1 MNHVLIVDD
10 EAEIRQSLESILQ
23 EEGYLVTS
31 VGTAAEA
38 MTLLRDAAFDVVL
51 LDIWLPDRDGLEALG
66 EIRGMDSASVPEVV
80 IISGH
85 GTIEA
90 AVKATKL
97 GAYDFLEKP
106 LSLARTLIVL
116 KNAMRTRQ
124 MREDNAEF
132 SRQLAARGTV
142 TGNSVPM
149 KALRQQ
155 IKLMAPTNGRVL
167 IYGESGTGK
176 ELIGRAMHA
185 ESLRKERVFVE
196 LNCAAIPEDYIETE
210 LFGYRNGAAP
220 HGGSGAPHEK
230 RGTFE
235 RADGGTLFLDEVGD
249 MSLKTQA
256 KVLRA
261 LDEQRFLPVG
271 AHHAVHVDVRV
282 IAATNKDLEEE
293 IARGNFR
300 EDLFYRLNVIPFFV
314 PPLRDRKEDLPL
326 LVKEFLVEFGTQ
338 YGRPRVEMSDD
349 ALAALKQYHWPGNV
363 RELRNLVERVLILN
377 PKVQRIER
385 KHLPMLV
392 YREGKKDG
400 AGSASGSAGRGE
412 EFATLLE
419 AREAYERDY
428 ILKKIDE
435 THGNMSRAAEALGL
449 ERSHLYRKLKTLG
462 VSVKE
467 S

>member
-1 MNHVLIVDD
+1 LNHVLIVDD
-10 EAEIRQSLESILQ
+10 EAEIRTSLESILT
-23 EEGYLVTS
+23 EEGYTV
-31 VGTAAEA
+31 TAAATAGEA
-38 MTLLRDAAFDVVL
+38 LELIRDADYGVVL
-51 LDIWLPDRDGLEALG
+51 LDIWLPDKDGLETLG
-66 EIRGMDSASVPEVV
+66 EIRRVDGAPEVV

-90 AVKATKL
+90 AVRATKL

-106 LSLARTLIVL
+106 LSLDRTLIVL
-116 KNAMRTRQ
+116 KNAMKARQ
-124 MREDNAEF
+124 MREDNQEF
-132 SRQLAARGTV
+132 ARQLAVKGPV
-142 TGNSVPM
+142 TGQSVPM

-167 IYGESGTGK
+167 IFGESGTGK

-185 ESLRKERVFVE
+185 ESLRKDRVFVE
-196 LNCAAIPEDYIETE
+196 LNCAAIPEDYIESE
-210 LFGYRNGAAP
+210 LFGYRNSAVP
-220 HGGSGAPHEK
+220 GGPPEK

-271 AHHAVHVDVRV
+271 ASHPVHVDVRV

-300 EDLFYRLNVIPFFV
+300 EDLFYRLNVIPFYV
-314 PPLRDRKEDLPL
+314 PPLRDRKEDIPL
-326 LVKEFLVEFGTQ
+326 LVKEFLQEFGAQ
-338 YGRPRVEMSDD
+338 YGRPRVEMSEE

-377 PKVQRIER
+377 PKANRIEK

-392 YREGKKDG
+392 YRENTKT
-400 AGSASGSAGRGE
+400 AARGE
-412 EFATLLE
+412 EFTTLLE

-428 ILKKIDE
+428 ILKKLDE
-435 THGNMSRAAEALGL
+435 CHGNVTRAAEGLGL
-449 ERSHLYRKLKTLG
+449 ERSHLYRKMKALG

-467 S
+467 

>member
-10 EAEIRQSLESILQ
+10 EQEIRESLESILR
-23 EEGYLVTS
+23 EEEYIVT
-31 VGTAAEA
+31 TAATAGEA
-38 MTLLRDAAFDVVL
+38 MALLRDAVYDVVL
-51 LDIWLPDRDGLEALG
+51 LDVWLPDRDGLDALI
-66 EIRGMDSASVPEVV
+66 EIKQMESSPEVV

-106 LSLARTLIVL
+106 LSLERTLLVL
-116 KNAMRTRQ
+116 KNATQARKL
-124 MREDNAEF
+124 REDNAEF
-132 SRQLAARGTV
+132 ARQLAVKGTV
-142 TGNSVPM
+142 TGQSVPM

-167 IYGESGTGK
+167 IFGESGTGK

-185 ESLRKERVFVE
+185 ESLRKDRVFVE

-210 LFGYRNGAAP
+210 LFGYRNGAGP
-220 HGGSGAPHEK
+220 GGGAPGNGRPTEK

-271 AHHAVHVDVRV
+271 ASHPVHVDVRV

-314 PPLRDRKEDLPL
+314 PPLRDRKEDIPL
-326 LVKEFLVEFGTQ
+326 LVKEFLQEFGQQ
-338 YGRPRVEMSDD
+338 YGRARVEMNEEALD
-349 ALAALKQYHWPGNV
+349 ALKKYHWPGNV
-363 RELRNLVERVLILN
+363 RELRNLVERVMILN
-377 PKVQRIER
+377 PKIQRIER

-392 YREGKKDG
+392 YRDPGKT
-400 AGSASGSAGRGE
+400 AGQAAGRGE

-428 ILKKIDE
+428 ILKKLDE
-435 THGNMSRAAEALGL
+435 FRGNVSRAAEGLGL
-449 ERSHLYRKLKTLG
+449 ERSHLYRKMKALG
-462 VSVKE
+462 VSFKE
-467 S
+467 

>member
-10 EAEIRQSLESILQ
+10 EAEIRESLGSILS
-23 EEGYLVTS
+23 EEGYVVT
-31 VGTAAEA
+31 TAATAGEA
-38 MTLLRDAAFDVVL
+38 LTLIADAAYDVVL
-51 LDIWLPDRDGLEALG
+51 LDIWLPDRDGLDALAD
-66 EIRGMDSASVPEVV
+66 IRQMDSAHVPEVI

-90 AVKATKL
+90 AVRATKL

-106 LSLARTLIVL
+106 LSLERTLIVL
-116 KNAMRTRQ
+116 KNAMSARQ
-124 MREDNAEF
+124 LREDNREF

-142 TGNSVPM
+142 TGASVPM
-149 KALRQQ
+149 RALRQQ

-176 ELIGRAMHA
+176 ELIARAMHA
-185 ESLRKERVFVE
+185 ESLRRERVFVE
-196 LNCAAIPEDYIETE
+196 LNCAAIPEDHIETE
-210 LFGYRNGAAP
+210 LFGYRRGAIPAAP
-220 HGGSGAPHEK
+220 LGSGAPTEK

-271 AHHAVHVDVRV
+271 ATHAVHVDVRV

-314 PPLRDRKEDLPL
+314 PPLRERKEDIPL
-326 LVKEFLVEFGTQ
+326 LVKEFLQEFGAQ
-338 YGRPRVEMSDD
+338 YGRPHVEMNDE
-349 ALAALKQYHWPGNV
+349 ALATLRQYHWPGNV
-363 RELRNLVERVLILN
+363 RELRNLIERVLILN
-377 PKVQRIER
+377 PKTLRLER
-385 KHLPMLV
+385 RHLPLLV
-392 YREGKKDG
+392 PRDVPRDAARTGARDDG
-400 AGSASGSAGRGE
+400 FS
-412 EFATLLE
+412 TLLE

-428 ILKKIDE
+428 ILKKLDE
-435 THGNMSRAAEALGL
+435 CHGNVSRTAEALGL
-449 ERSHLYRKLKTLG
+449 ERSHLYRKMKALG
-462 VSVKE
+462 INAKE
-467 S
+467 